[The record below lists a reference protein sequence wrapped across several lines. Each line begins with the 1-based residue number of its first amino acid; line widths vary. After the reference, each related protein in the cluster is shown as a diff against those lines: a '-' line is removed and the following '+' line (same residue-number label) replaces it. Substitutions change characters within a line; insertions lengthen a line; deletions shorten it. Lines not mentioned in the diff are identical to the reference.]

1 MVEAAVA
8 SVLPPWSGARN
19 RLARVTPAQAAAL
32 LMVLALGVRAVGLS
46 ARPLWLDEGYSNWFS
61 SRDWHYLWSVVPTYE
76 PHPPF
81 YYSLLKLWR
90 SILGGSPATL
100 RSLSLVFSVATVPVV
115 MASAFELDRRRPT
128 GRALFAAVIAG
139 FLAACSP
146 MLVFLDQEAR
156 PYPLMILAYAVA
168 VLGLLRLLREFQEGG
183 CGAWTSWLILG
194 LATEVSLWAHGLGLV
209 YAICLGAALLPAWLA
224 GPNNPR
230 RLVRG
235 LGVAAAVM
243 LGYLPC
249 LAMILGRAADW
260 GTGWLSW
267 HPVMLLQIPA
277 LYSVPYEA
285 LTAGSAIAALVLLLL
300 VKRAIQ
306 AGFEAKGWSSE
317 RVLLILW
324 LGPPL
329 IAALVS
335 QLGVPIFL
343 PRTLAATL
351 VPAYLAIG
359 VALARTESERERT
372 WFAAAVVITL
382 IPTALQIALRPAAED
397 WRAIH
402 SYLSRHVAPHD
413 EVWLYPNDSAL
424 PLDALGPHAYSQ
436 RGVPGDYPA
445 VGFKGPI
452 RAGSPAVV
460 SVSRDQAQAIARSP
474 TSTKPRTIW
483 LVTRQS
489 AVFDPEGEMPRALAD
504 VRAAGH
510 ARHWGYIDV
519 QPYYLRH

>member
-1 MVEAAVA
+1 MVETAVA
-8 SVLPPWSGARN
+8 SALPQRSGARS
-19 RLARVTPAQAAAL
+19 RLARVTPAQVAAL

-61 SRDWHYLWSVVPTYE
+61 SRDWHYLWWIVPTYE

-90 SILGGSPATL
+90 SIFGGSPSAL

-115 MASAFELDRRRPT
+115 MAAAFELDRQRPT
-128 GRALFAAVIAG
+128 GRALFAAAVAG
-139 FLAACSP
+139 FLTACSP

-156 PYPLMILAYAVA
+156 PYPLMIFAYALA
-168 VLGLLRLLREFQEGG
+168 VLGLLRLLREFRDGG
-183 CGAWTSWLILG
+183 CGAWTSWLLLG
-194 LATEVSLWAHGLGLV
+194 VATEVSLWAHGLGLV
-209 YAICLGAALLPAWLA
+209 YATCLGATLLPAWLA
-224 GPNNPR
+224 RPGDLR
-230 RLVRG
+230 RMVRG
-235 LGVAAAVM
+235 LAVTALIV

-249 LAMILGRAADW
+249 LVMILGRAADW

-267 HPVMLLQIPA
+267 RPVMLLQIPA
-277 LYSVPYEA
+277 IYSVPYEA
-285 LTAGSAIAALVLLLL
+285 LTAGSAVAALVLLLL
-300 VKRAIQ
+300 VKRA
-306 AGFEAKGWSSE
+306 FEAGLLAVGWSSE

-329 IAALVS
+329 IAAVVS

-343 PRTLAATL
+343 PRTLAPTL

-359 VALARTESERERT
+359 AALARTEGERERT

-382 IPTALQIALRPAAED
+382 VPTALQIALRPAAED
-397 WRAIH
+397 WRAVH
-402 SYLSRHVAPHD
+402 SYLSRHVAAGD

-424 PLDALGPHAYSQ
+424 PLNALGPHAYVE

-445 VGFKGPI
+445 VSFKGPI

-460 SVSRDQAQAIARSP
+460 SVTRDQAQAVARSP
-474 TSTKPRTIW
+474 DSAIPHTVW

-489 AVFDPEGEMPRALAD
+489 ALFDPEGEMPRALAD
-504 VRAAGH
+504 VREPGPI
-510 ARHWGYIDV
+510 RHWGYIDV
-519 QPYYLRH
+519 QPFTRR